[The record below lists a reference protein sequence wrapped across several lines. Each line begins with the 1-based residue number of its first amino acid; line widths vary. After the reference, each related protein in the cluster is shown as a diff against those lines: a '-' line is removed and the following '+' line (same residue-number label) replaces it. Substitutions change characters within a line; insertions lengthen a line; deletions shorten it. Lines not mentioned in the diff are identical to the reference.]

1 MFSLYIV
8 NLFFSYVEMYVNI
21 RLTNLIRTREVQNG
35 INQNVLNNLLIMHR
49 LKDVQCLAL
58 ID

>member
-8 NLFFSYVEMYVNI
+8 NLFISYVEMYVNI